1 MREKARILHYLN
13 ARAIRAAVFSALCRF
28 PPVRKYFNY
37 YQRAEC
43 FENAALPGSVQT
55 ATLYPV
61 RDDGM
66 VFSEKER
73 QKLPQTERDNLDNLK
88 LTYKMARTN
97 DVTVLGSS
105 GVTIRNDTGLALYL
119 DGTRKKM
126 HPNWVVARPLK
137 RVQGDERVTYI
148 NLLGVRKGHRHFAHF
163 FWDTLVPTMVYLK
176 NWHDTKEP
184 VTFLVREDQ
193 SVIQKDAFRFLAED
207 YGVTFQVLPANEKIH
222 CARSIYLAYQNPNH
236 GVDNV
241 LAREY
246 MIAVRDLFL
255 DHYGVKLPAAG
266 GGKKLY
272 ISRGDAT
279 LRRVKNEKEV
289 LALLEPLGFEG
300 QMISHLPF
308 PEQAALFASAD
319 VIVAPHGAA
328 LANLMFCRPGTQ
340 VLEVFPENYFND
352 CFIRLSKSMELKNRF
367 LIGGPGDRVKL
378 GYDFDLDELARE
390 VNDMLH
396 TVPAVAEAAAS

>member
-13 ARAIRAAVFSALCRF
+13 ARAIRAAAFSALCRF

-43 FENAALPGSVQT
+43 FENAAVPGSIQT
-55 ATLYPV
+55 VTLYPV

-97 DVTVLGSS
+97 NVTILGSS
-105 GVTIRNDTGLALYL
+105 GVVLRGDHALYL
-119 DGTRKKM
+119 DATRKKM

-137 RVQGDERVTYI
+137 TRSGDDGVTYI

-176 NWHDTKEP
+176 NWHDPKEK
-184 VTFLVREDQ
+184 VTFLVRADQ
-193 SVIQKDAFRFLAED
+193 SVIQKDAFRFLSED
-207 YGVTFQVLPANEKIH
+207 YGVTFQVLHADEKID
-222 CARSIYLAYQNPNH
+222 CAKSIYLAYQNPNH

-255 DHYGVKLPAAG
+255 DHYGVKLHASG

-340 VLEVFPENYFND
+340 VLEVFPANYFD
-352 CFIRLSKSMELKNRF
+352 DGFIRLSKAMELQNRF
-367 LIGGPGDRVKL
+367 LVAGPGDRVKL
-378 GYDFDLDELARE
+378 GYDFDLDDLERE
-390 VNDMLH
+390 VSEMLH
-396 TVPAVAEAAAS
+396 AAAASTVAEAAAR